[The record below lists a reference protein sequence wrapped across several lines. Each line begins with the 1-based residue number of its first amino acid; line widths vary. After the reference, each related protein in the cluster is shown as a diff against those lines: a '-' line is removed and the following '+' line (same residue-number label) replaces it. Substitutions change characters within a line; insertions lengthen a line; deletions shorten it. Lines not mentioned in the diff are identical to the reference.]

1 MASVGAALKGNGRH
15 APFTVL
21 CVLLIAVLAGSPAVA
36 VGKTG
41 GVVPIEMAN
50 NQCSVTASPTTCGGA
65 YTPTTTF
72 SQNLSANELV
82 TVAFAYL
89 YGDNESAV
97 LNFTDTLGNTPV
109 VVSSGCSI
117 ASPSVCTATG
127 YYYVS
132 YAGPDDIL
140 FTETGGNTGEMWFN
154 AEIWTGPIGH
164 HLSSAGANSYCAV
177 SCTGSVSLGPLANSS
192 GTNGIIAVSAYV
204 AFYSSTPATWQP
216 SMTYTY
222 SLTDS
227 NPNGGDSVLW
237 QGSATMAS
245 SYTFSATTSPVP
257 NSWGGSA
264 QLIYWIH

>member
-1 MASVGAALKGNGRH
+1 VSAEASLTRSRTH
-15 APFTVL
+15 APFAVL
-21 CVLLIAVLAGSPAVA
+21 CVFVIAILAGSPAVA
-36 VGKTG
+36 VGKSA

-50 NQCSVTASPTTCGGA
+50 NQCSVTISPTTCGGA

-72 SQNLSANELV
+72 SQNLSVNELV

-97 LNFTDTLGNTPV
+97 LNFSDSLGNTPV

-117 ASPSVCTATG
+117 ASPIVCTATG

-132 YAGPDDIL
+132 FAGPDDIL
-140 FTETGGNTGEMWFN
+140 FTERGGSTGEMWYN

-164 HLSSAGANSYCAV
+164 HLSSTGANSYCAL
-177 SCTGSVSLGPLANSS
+177 SCTGSVSLGPLTNSS

-216 SMTYTY
+216 SMFYTY

-237 QGSATMAS
+237 QGSSTIS
-245 SYTFSATTSPVP
+245 GSYSFSATTSPVP
-257 NSWGGSA
+257 NTWGGSSE
-264 QLIYWIH
+264 LIYWIH